1 MNALYSP
8 SFFRAFCLRL
18 LAGQDETQQ
27 LSIVI
32 KQQEVRP
39 GRANEDEFCLVKA
52 TQAKLV

>member
-8 SFFRAFCLRL
+8 SFFRAFCLRF

-32 KQQEVRP
+32 KQQEVRL
-39 GRANEDEFCLVKA
+39 GRANLDEFCLVKA